1 MEALQRG
8 FEQTGVTQLH
18 EKYICATIKLLHI
31 VVMTTLGQCR
41 SGFKRLQNDRRRWS
55 RKGGVTEADRRGDR
69 WRGESHWIC
78 LEEICQL
85 EFKFIV
91 KLQEFVLSKLNN
103 RLTK

>member
-41 SGFKRLQNDRRRWS
+41 SGFKRLQKTTEGDGAGKEESQEQTGEKTDGAERVIGFAW
-55 RKGGVTEADRRGDR
+55 RK
-69 WRGESHWIC
+69 
-78 LEEICQL
+78 
-85 EFKFIV
+85 
-91 KLQEFVLSKLNN
+91 FVG
-103 RLTK
+103 